1 MDCGER
7 PLEMTDTKNH
17 TAGITGSLEGRVFTP
32 GSIKEAAEA
41 IELAFD
47 YRGDVTVMLRSG
59 ESVAGYI
66 FNRQEAG
73 SDPYLELFPEGRPD
87 PRCILY
93 RDIVTIAFT
102 GEDTANGKSWE
113 SWVSKKESERRA
125 EAEKSEAVA
134 RTKGYL

>member
-1 MDCGER
+1 
-7 PLEMTDTKNH
+7 MTDTKNH
-17 TAGITGSLEGRVFTP
+17 NAGETGSLEGQVFTP
-32 GSIKEAAEA
+32 RSTGEIVEA

-47 YRGDVTVMLRSG
+47 YRGDVTLKLRGG

-66 FNRQEAG
+66 YNRQSADT
-73 SDPYLELFPEGRPD
+73 DPYLELFPSDRQD
-87 PRCILY
+87 PRRISY

-113 SWVSKKESERRA
+113 AWVSKKDSERRT
-125 EAEKSEAVA
+125 EAEKIETIA